1 MGLLDQLNEDMKQA
15 MKNREK
21 TRLSVI
27 RMMKS
32 SIKNEEIHQGKE
44 LDDQQV
50 LAVLS
55 RELKQRRDSLR
66 EFDKAGRQDLVDGLM
81 EEIKILEN
89 YMPEQLNRDEIVKL
103 VKEAIEATGASDK
116 KDMGKVMKHLM
127 PQIQGKADGKQV
139 NEIVQEHL
147 Q

>member
-15 MKNREK
+15 MKSRDK

-66 EFDKAGRQDLVDGLM
+66 EFEKAGRQDLVEGVQ

-89 YMPEQLNRDEIVKL
+89 YMPEQLSRDEIVKL

-127 PQIQGKADGKQV
+127 PKIQGKADGKQV